1 MHVSTS
7 KFRLLFK
14 LQCKFDLKMAD
25 FLNTKTLN
33 QIYLEFYF
41 GLHNSAKVFKIWMR
55 ITA

>member
-1 MHVSTS
+1 
-7 KFRLLFK
+7 
-14 LQCKFDLKMAD
+14 MAD